1 MFKYPIYYPNW
12 RNISA
17 INIYNKTSIK
27 QNILTIK
34 KKIHQ
39 EVGRAKDLSAPL
51 YVPPSTTVKEDTA
64 LVEFMTLRYSYD
76 IYKQHYTKESSFSLI
91 LCVLEVMLCGM

>member
-1 MFKYPIYYPNW
+1 MLLIYIT
-12 RNISA
+12 RLAS
-17 INIYNKTSIK
+17 NKIIPPS
-27 QNILTIK
+27 
-34 KKIHQ
+34 KKIHR